1 MLPKNGIISKE
12 NIKRFLLTK
21 LINSENACYKAEK
34 FANLEYRTRSLLL
47 DNLVED
53 LRAKTKKFLG
63 TQTSPEPETP
73 NGSNRF
79 IDSVKKVFV
88 SRLRSQTSI
97 DRSNNTKAIKNNNS
111 SYTPELKTQED
122 KNRKREYTISSSKI
136 QSDQLSDH
144 SSLSS
149 VDLENFV
156 PSNLSEIDLGF
167 ESLTEIPKINDKDE
181 TENSTKQLQHEIS
194 ILKEE
199 KLNLLRQNVVGIY
212 QL

>member
-1 MLPKNGIISKE
+1 M
-12 NIKRFLLTK
+12 
-21 LINSENACYKAEK
+21 
-34 FANLEYRTRSLLL
+34 
-47 DNLVED
+47 ED

-63 TQTSPEPETP
+63 IQTSSPEPETP

-111 SYTPELKTQED
+111 SYIPELKTQED
-122 KNRKREYTISSSKI
+122 KTKKQEHTISSCKI

-149 VDLENFV
+149 VELENFV

-167 ESLTEIPKINDKDE
+167 ESLTEFPKINDKDE
-181 TENSTKQLQHEIS
+181 TENSSKQLQHEIN

-199 KLNLLRQNVVGIY
+199 KLNLLRQNVVCFDCLKASEFKIMN
-212 QL
+212 